1 MLEHLPFHIYTV
13 GKTEQVTNKLAVI
26 VAALP
31 SKKAGKIWKLHN
43 I

>member
-26 VAALP
+26 VAVFAT
-31 SKKAGKIWKLHN
+31 
-43 I
+43 